1 VSPDP
6 HRQIA
11 KFIRVIRVIRVIW
24 GYIRVIRVFR
34 MIRVMRVIRVIF
46 IIRPAS
52 FICQVLCKSMN
63 SMCACLRD
71 IMQGVRVES
80 RNTSTRVS
88 SRPKEYLVGGNMGG
102 GGDGEDDGEDGR
114 DDWDDVGDDGMV
126 WMMGWWGRWYGRM
139 RRNVLSWR
147 RHGVVVT
154 SSLNITRGRGV
165 AKKKEDR

>member
-1 VSPDP
+1 MV
-6 HRQIA
+6 
-11 KFIRVIRVIRVIW
+11 FMVIRVIRVIRVI
-24 GYIRVIRVFR
+24 
-34 MIRVMRVIRVIF
+34 MIIF

-52 FICQVLCKSMN
+52 TIFQVLRKSTN
-63 SMCACLRD
+63 SMLACLRE
-71 IMQGVRVES
+71 IMLGVHVES
-80 RNTSTRVS
+80 RNTSTWAFC
-88 SRPKEYLVGGNMGG
+88 RPKEYLVRGNMGG

-154 SSLNITRGRGV
+154 SSLNMARGRGV
-165 AKKKEDR
+165 VKKKEDR